1 MVIDVYTPQ
10 VEPLTGR
17 EMQVLGLISRGLSN
31 REIADELVVT
41 PGTVKWY
48 NKQIYRKLG
57 VNSRTK
63 AIAQANKAG
72 LFNQSLEITSFPSV
86 AYDHNLPAPLTS
98 FIGRE
103 QEMKEIKHLMY
114 NHRLLTLTGP
124 GGSGKSRLAQQVAA
138 DVIDQH
144 LDGVFIVD
152 LAPIQDQQLVLNT
165 IASTLDIREVPGEP
179 LIETLKHSLTDKRV
193 LLLLDNFEQIID
205 AAPFVSELL
214 SASPH
219 LKVLVTSREALSI
232 YGEQVFNVPTLSIP
246 NLEILESTQRLLSYE
261 SIQLF
266 DQRAKAVKPDFSI
279 SDENISAIA
288 EICVRLDG
296 LPLAIELAAARS
308 NLYSP
313 EMIRKRL
320 DSRLAILTGGSRDV
334 PLRLQTL
341 RGTLDWSYDL
351 LDYEEQTL
359 LARLAVFKGGK
370 TVDSTEAV
378 CASGLQIDVM
388 DGLESLLNKNLLY
401 QEQGLLGEPRFYML
415 ETIHEYAQEKLV
427 ESGEAE
433 EFELHH
439 SQYFASMAVEA
450 EQELYGPRQEYW
462 LTKLRV
468 EYDNLR
474 TAMERSLDG
483 PAVVLGFQI
492 IGALRYFWFSDGL
505 IAEGFKW
512 IERALDY
519 KGEIPPEL
527 RAKVYITAA
536 DLSFI
541 QGDQEKGRIYGDKA
555 LELAQESG
563 DELTRAWALVSLSKF
578 FSLSPDQV
586 TIGINLCK
594 ESLALFRE
602 IKYIPGI
609 AIALNGLGE
618 LSRLADDY
626 EAAEEYYQQC
636 LELSRQAN
644 DKRRI
649 AVSLANLSSVAMYH
663 GDYQQ
668 AELLE
673 REAIQMQVEL
683 GTKYDIGL
691 SFACLSGIIA
701 TRGHPSQAAI
711 LLGASERLLQT
722 MGATF
727 QPADKSEIDGYL
739 VAIREQLDEES
750 FENAMA
756 EGRSLTFEQA
766 VSFALHKQNS

>member
-1 MVIDVYTPQ
+1 MVTAVFTSQI
-10 VEPLTGR
+10 EPLTER
-17 EMQVLGLISRGLSN
+17 EMQVLSLISRGLSN
-31 REIADELVVT
+31 REIANELVVT
-41 PGTVKWY
+41 PGTIKWY

-63 AIAQANKAG
+63 AIAQANKVG
-72 LFNQSLEITSFPSV
+72 LFSQSLEITSIPSV

-103 QEMKEIKHLMY
+103 QEIKEIKHLMF

-138 DVIDQH
+138 EVIDQY
-144 LDGVFIVD
+144 LDGVYVVD
-152 LAPIQDQQLVLNT
+152 LAPIQDSQLVLST

-179 LIETLKHSLTDKRV
+179 LMDTLKYSLTDKRV
-193 LLLLDNFEQIID
+193 LMLLDNFEQIID
-205 AAPFVSELL
+205 VAPLVSELL
-214 SASPH
+214 SASPN
-219 LKVLVTSREALSI
+219 LYVLVTSREALSI
-232 YGEQVFNVPTLSIP
+232 YGEQVYNVPSLSIP
-246 NLEILESTQRLLSYE
+246 NLEFLESTQRLLRYE
-261 SIQLF
+261 SIQLY
-266 DQRAKAVKPDFSI
+266 DQRAKAVKPDFLI
-279 SDENISAIA
+279 NDGNISAIA

-351 LDYEEQTL
+351 LNSEEQSL
-359 LARLAVFKGGK
+359 LTRLAVFKGGR
-370 TVDSTEAV
+370 TVDSAEAV

-388 DGLESLLNKNLLY
+388 DGLESLLNKNLVY

-415 ETIHEYAQEKLV
+415 ETIHEYAQEKLI

-439 SQYFASMAVEA
+439 SQYFTNLAVEA
-450 EQELYGPRQEYW
+450 EKELYGPRQEYW

-483 PAVVLGFQI
+483 ADVVLGFQI

-512 IERALDY
+512 IERALVRKDV
-519 KGEIPPEL
+519 IPMQV

-541 QGDQEKGRIYGDKA
+541 QSDQEKGRIYGHKA
-555 LELAQESG
+555 LELARESG
-563 DELTRAWALVSLSKF
+563 DELTRAWALVSLSKNY
-578 FSLSPDQV
+578 SLSRDQV
-586 TIGINLCK
+586 PTGIDLCEK
-594 ESLALFRE
+594 SLALFRE
-602 IKYIPGI
+602 LEYLPGI
-609 AIALNGLGE
+609 TIALNVLGE
-618 LSRLADDY
+618 LSRIIGDF
-626 EAAEEYYQQC
+626 EAAEDYYQQC

-649 AVSLANLSSVAMYH
+649 AVSLANLASIAMHH
-663 GDYQQ
+663 GEYQQ

-673 REAIQMQVEL
+673 RESIKMEVEL
-683 GTKYDIGL
+683 GTKYYIVL

-701 TRGHPSQAAI
+701 MRGHPSQAAI
-711 LLGASERLLQT
+711 LLGASEGLLQT
-722 MGATF
+722 MGATL
-727 QPADKSEIDGYL
+727 QPADKIEVDGYR
-739 VAIREQLDEES
+739 VVIRELLDEKS
-750 FENAMA
+750 FEAALA
-756 EGRSLTFEQA
+756 EGTDMTFEQA
-766 VSFALHKQNS
+766 VSIALEDQES